1 MVTRTD
7 VRSVEDKINM
17 ENRHINIPGQLN
29 FHKDAKVIQWENK
42 IFPIK
47 DSELDIHTEKREP

>member
-1 MVTRTD
+1 M
-7 VRSVEDKINM
+7 EDKINT

-29 FHKDAKVIQWENK
+29 FNKDAKVIQWENK